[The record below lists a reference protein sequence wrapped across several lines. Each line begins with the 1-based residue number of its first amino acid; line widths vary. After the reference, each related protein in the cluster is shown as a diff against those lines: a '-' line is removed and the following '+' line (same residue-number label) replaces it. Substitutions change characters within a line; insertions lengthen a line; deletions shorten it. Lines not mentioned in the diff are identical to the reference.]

1 MRHTH
6 AFVALA
12 ALATLLLA
20 SPLSAA
26 KASKRVTLDA
36 SLAQPTLIA
45 DQKQTTYL
53 KVALTGFEMDTDA
66 EPAPVNLAIV
76 LDKSGSM
83 SGDKI
88 AKAREAAVM
97 AIGRLRNHD
106 IVSVVAYSHTVEVV
120 VPATKAVDREAIC
133 RKVRSIT
140 TSGNTALFAGVS
152 KGAAEVRKF
161 LSDNRV
167 NRVILL
173 SDGLA
178 NSGPS
183 TPAELGSL
191 GLSLGK
197 EGMIVSTIGLGLGYN
212 EDLMTRL
219 AESSDGQH
227 FFAEEARDL
236 ARVFDSEFGAALS
249 VVAQKA
255 RIEIVCAPGVRPV
268 RILNRNG
275 DIVGQKVTV
284 SINELFSE
292 HEKYLILEVET
303 SATEDGASRRIAS
316 VTATY
321 DNLSTGKRDKISAIT
336 SAHFTKSKEV
346 AAKSVDKKAMAD
358 AVMQIAVLNNERATK
373 LRDEGKIDLAIR
385 VIDGNTMYL
394 YSNADSLSSEE
405 LRSYG
410 HINAFQGANFDDANW
425 GKNRKEMRESQSV
438 WRIQQKR

>member
-1 MRHTH
+1 MHRAHLLRQWVGCVGIQCECS
-6 AFVALA
+6 FEVVQGVGGLSRCVEDQPGPRPQPRLLDALA
-12 ALATLLLA
+12 
-20 SPLSAA
+20 
-26 KASKRVTLDA
+26 
-36 SLAQPTLIA
+36 
-45 DQKQTTYL
+45 
-53 KVALTGFEMDTDA
+53 
-66 EPAPVNLAIV
+66 N
-76 LDKSGSM
+76 
-83 SGDKI
+83 
-88 AKAREAAVM
+88 
-97 AIGRLRNHD
+97 
-106 IVSVVAYSHTVEVV
+106 
-120 VPATKAVDREAIC
+120 C
-133 RKVRSIT
+133 
-140 TSGNTALFAGVS
+140 
-152 KGAAEVRKF
+152 
-161 LSDNRV
+161 
-167 NRVILL
+167 
-173 SDGLA
+173 
-178 NSGPS
+178 
-183 TPAELGSL
+183 
-191 GLSLGK
+191 
-197 EGMIVSTIGLGLGYN
+197 
-212 EDLMTRL
+212 TR
-219 AESSDGQH
+219 
-227 FFAEEARDL
+227 
-236 ARVFDSEFGAALS
+236 RVFDRFFVL
-249 VVAQKA
+249 A
-255 RIEIVCAPGVRPV
+255 RPGQRPSD
-268 RILNRNG
+268 G